1 MWPGPPQAHSPPNGL
16 SPRHPR
22 REEKQ
27 MSITTVS
34 APASTDRSAAAAARL
49 ALVAVAV
56 VALLALSF
64 VVGRVTASTTHGTT
78 SIVPAAHTSAG
89 VDDCPR
95 LRYC

>member
-1 MWPGPPQAHSPPNGL
+1 
-16 SPRHPR
+16 
-22 REEKQ
+22 
-27 MSITTVS
+27 MSITTVT

-49 ALVAVAV
+49 
-56 VALLALSF
+56 ALLALSF
-64 VVGRVTASTTHGTT
+64 VVGRVTASTTHGST

>member
-1 MWPGPPQAHSPPNGL
+1 M
-16 SPRHPR
+16 

-27 MSITTVS
+27 MSMTTIS
-34 APASTDRSAAAAARL
+34 APAGTIRSAATTARL

-64 VVGRVTASTTHGTT
+64 VVGRVTADSTSSHTS

-95 LRYC
+95 FKFC